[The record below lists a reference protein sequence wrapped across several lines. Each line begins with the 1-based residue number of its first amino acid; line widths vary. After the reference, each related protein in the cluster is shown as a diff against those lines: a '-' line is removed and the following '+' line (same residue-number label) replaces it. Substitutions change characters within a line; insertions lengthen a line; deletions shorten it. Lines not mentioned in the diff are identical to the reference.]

1 MRRWATALRQVAY
14 GSPDTGQGPASSATP
29 RGLHL
34 DYSEEFRSGRT
45 GDIPPA
51 LTSSLSSS
59 FPFLEKPRPEEPP
72 SPPEPQQPEE
82 TDSPRSPPPEE
93 ESKANV
99 KPHRQKMLV
108 RFPFRKRKVTA
119 PPRTPD
125 KESTGR
131 FSVSSDKED
140 ESVVTVSDDGS
151 DTEGASASTG
161 RRVPTSSRKRKHEGS
176 AANEPPAKSPAD
188 REETPTPTG
197 AKPEYGDDGGHSPKS
212 QERAVRQGT
221 IGGPKRYGLA
231 CLDWTLPWPLRRLR
245 LMPRHGSLFARRR
258 QRGMR
263 QT

>member
-14 GSPDTGQGPASSATP
+14 DSPDTGQGPASRATP
-29 RGLHL
+29 MGLHL
-34 DYSEEFRSGRT
+34 DYSEEFRSRRT

-72 SPPEPQQPEE
+72 LPLEPQQPEE

-151 DTEGASASTG
+151 DTEVASAPTG
-161 RRVPTSSRKRKHEGS
+161 HQVLTSSRKRKHEGS

-188 REETPTPTG
+188 GRRL
-197 AKPEYGDDGGHSPKS
+197 H
-212 QERAVRQGT
+212 
-221 IGGPKRYGLA
+221 
-231 CLDWTLPWPLRRLR
+231 LRRSKTGVW
-245 LMPRHGSLFARRR
+245 RHRRPFS
-258 QRGMR
+258 
-263 QT
+263 

>member
-14 GSPDTGQGPASSATP
+14 DSPDTGQGPASSATP
-29 RGLHL
+29 MGLHL
-34 DYSEEFRSGRT
+34 DYSEEFRSRRT

-59 FPFLEKPRPEEPP
+59 FPFLERPRPEEPP

-125 KESTGR
+125 KESTG
-131 FSVSSDKED
+131 
-140 ESVVTVSDDGS
+140 
-151 DTEGASASTG
+151 
-161 RRVPTSSRKRKHEGS
+161 
-176 AANEPPAKSPAD
+176 
-188 REETPTPTG
+188 
-197 AKPEYGDDGGHSPKS
+197 
-212 QERAVRQGT
+212 
-221 IGGPKRYGLA
+221 
-231 CLDWTLPWPLRRLR
+231 PLQRL
-245 LMPRHGSLFARRR
+245 F
-258 QRGMR
+258 
-263 QT
+263 